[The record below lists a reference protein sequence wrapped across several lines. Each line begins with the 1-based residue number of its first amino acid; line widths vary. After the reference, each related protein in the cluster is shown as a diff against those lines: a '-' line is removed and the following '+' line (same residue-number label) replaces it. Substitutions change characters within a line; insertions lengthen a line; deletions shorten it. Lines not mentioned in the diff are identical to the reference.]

1 MFPNTNYMIQARAFV
16 LECVDDGENTP
27 KVYASFNRDDYTN
40 LRYVSL
46 HLTVSWSLLRFST
59 KYTLCELFCTVRKGT
74 KVQMILYGLET
85 FAVREDPSTA
95 LFS

>member
-46 HLTVSWSLLRFST
+46 PPAFDSQLRFST